1 MPDIIAVAVR
11 LGLYLDLMLLFGMPM
26 FGLYT
31 LRGAERASGSV
42 LRFRSVLATIALA
55 GIGLSI
61 LGMMVLA
68 ASMAGVPLNQVDR
81 ATVSLLISG
90 TAIGTVW
97 QVRVAALLLV
107 LYFSIVG
114 WRRPAFALWSL
125 SVTAAVALATLAW
138 TGHGAADEGL
148 RGWIHL
154 GADITHLW
162 SAGIWV
168 GALFALCLLIFRPA
182 ARMAID
188 HIHLSHRALDGFAK
202 VGSAVVALLILSGFV
217 NSWILIGPS
226 RLGSLLT
233 SLYGLL
239 LAGKLILFGVMLM
252 LAATNRFFLTPSLA
266 AAIETGNTSSAIGS
280 LRRSLAIETGC
291 AIAILALVAWL
302 GLLAPPASGM

>member
-1 MPDIIAVAVR
+1 MPDMVAIAVR
-11 LGLYLDLMLLFGMPM
+11 LGLYLDLMLLFGLPM

-31 LRGAERASGSV
+31 LRGTERESGSV

-68 ASMAGVPLNQVDR
+68 ASMGGVPVNQVDR
-81 ATVSLLISG
+81 ATVDMLVSG
-90 TAIGTVW
+90 TMVGTVW

-125 SVTAAVALATLAW
+125 SATAAIALATLAW

-148 RGWIHL
+148 VGWVHL
-154 GADITHLW
+154 GADIAHLLA
-162 SAGIWV
+162 AGIWL
-168 GALFALCLLIFRPA
+168 GALFALCLLVFRSS
-182 ARMAID
+182 ARMATE

-202 VGSAVVALLILSGFV
+202 IGSIVVGLLILSGLI
-217 NSWILIGPS
+217 NSWILVGPS
-226 RLGSLLT
+226 KFGSLFT
-233 SLYGLL
+233 TLYGLL
-239 LAGKLILFGVMLM
+239 LIAKLLLFGAMLV
-252 LAATNRFFLTPSLA
+252 LAAANRFLLTPALA
-266 AAIETGNTSSAIGS
+266 AAIESGEPLSAIRA
-280 LRRSLAIETGC
+280 LRRSLIVETGC
-291 AIAILALVAWL
+291 AIIILTIVAWL